1 MGAIPLTGPTLG
13 TRDPTPIRHIITVTP
28 RIVEELAS
36 TFTLDLHITAIGT
49 ADPDISIIGITARI
63 VIGRSRSPCRRKWR
77 GLRHDDLVL

>member
-1 MGAIPLTGPTLG
+1 MGAIQSAGPTLG

-49 ADPDISIIGITARI
+49 ADPDISIIGITGI
-63 VIGRSRSPCRRKWR
+63 VIGRSCSPCRRKWR